1 MAEEGNSLRAIVAA
15 LAANLGIALSKFVA
29 FLFTGS
35 SALLAE
41 AVHSVAD
48 TANQVLL
55 LIGGRRA
62 QQRASQLHPFGY
74 ARFRYFYGFL
84 VTLVIFL
91 VGGVFALYEG
101 YRKLRDPSPV
111 EDPVWAFAVLG
122 VSAALES
129 FSLRTAV
136 HEAEPSRRGAPW
148 LRFIRTTRSPELPV
162 VLAEDFGALTGL
174 SFALVGITLAVIT
187 GDGRWDAAGTLAIGA
202 LLVVISITLSQR
214 MRSLLIGESA
224 DNGTLLLIEAAIE
237 REPLIERMIH
247 LRTMHLGPDQLLI
260 AAKVAVRGNE
270 TMAHVAAAIN
280 RAEAQVRKAV
290 TYQCFIFLEPDIFD
304 QSLFDSAE
312 KPPGSSSTEPRQAWE

>member
-29 FLFTGS
+29 FVFTGS

-62 QQRASQLHPFGY
+62 RQRASQLHPFGY

-101 YRKLRDPSPV
+101 WQKLRHPHDIESPI
-111 EDPVWAFAVLG
+111 WAFAVLVIAIG
-122 VSAALES
+122 LES

-136 HEAEPSRRGAPW
+136 RESDPSRR
-148 LRFIRTTRSPELPV
+148 
-162 VLAEDFGALTGL
+162 
-174 SFALVGITLAVIT
+174 
-187 GDGRWDAAGTLAIGA
+187 
-202 LLVVISITLSQR
+202 
-214 MRSLLIGESA
+214 
-224 DNGTLLLIEAAIE
+224 
-237 REPLIERMIH
+237 
-247 LRTMHLGPDQLLI
+247 
-260 AAKVAVRGNE
+260 
-270 TMAHVAAAIN
+270 
-280 RAEAQVRKAV
+280 
-290 TYQCFIFLEPDIFD
+290 
-304 QSLFDSAE
+304 
-312 KPPGSSSTEPRQAWE
+312 